1 MERLLKR
8 TKIICTIG
16 PACEDKETIRK
27 MIEAGMNVARL
38 NFSHGNHGEHKK
50 RIDLIREVSSE
61 LGMYVAILLDT
72 KGPEI
77 RTRKFDQEEIH
88 LKEGDKF
95 TITTRDI
102 IGNQDISSVT
112 YEGLSDDLSVG
123 NRILVDDGLICLE
136 VENIEGTEIVCQV
149 KNSGVIKDNKGINI
163 PGVEI
168 NLAAITSK
176 DKEDILFA
184 IKNDVDFIA
193 VSFVRKRQDVME
205 IKRIL
210 EENSYNDIDIIAKI
224 ENQEG
229 VDNLLEIIQIAEGVM
244 VARGDLGVEIPPEE
258 IPLIQKRIIRE
269 CNSVGKPVITATQM
283 LDSMMRN
290 PRPTRAEVTDVA
302 SAIFDGTDAIMLSGE
317 TAAGKYPVESVMTM
331 ATIAKK
337 TEASLDYRNILKQK
351 SIEKNR
357 TITDAISQATCKSA
371 EDLGAKAIFAATS
384 SGYTAKMI
392 SKFRPNVPIVAT
404 TSSEKVARKM
414 ALVWG
419 ITPMVIN
426 NLKDIGDIFEESKT
440 KALEKSFIEY
450 GDLIVLTAGV
460 PVGISGST
468 NMLRVDVVSK
478 ILIKGVGLG
487 YRHAVGN
494 VCIVRNAKEAEE
506 KMKKGDILVSH
517 GTDRDMVPY
526 MKKAS
531 ALIVEEGGL
540 TCHTAIVGLN
550 LNIPTIVGAENA
562 REILEDGMFI
572 TIDTAAGI
580 IYKGKATVI

>member
-8 TKIICTIG
+8 TKIVCTIG
-16 PACEDKETIRK
+16 PACEDKDTIRK
-27 MIEAGMNVARL
+27 MIESGMNVARL
-38 NFSHGNHGEHKK
+38 NFSHGNHEEHKK
-50 RIDLIREVSSE
+50 RIDIIREVSGE
-61 LGMYVAILLDT
+61 LGVYIAILLDT

-77 RTRKFDQEEIH
+77 RTKKFDKDEIY
-88 LKEGDKF
+88 LKEGETF

-102 IGNQDISSVT
+102 VGSDEISSVT
-112 YEGLSDDLSVG
+112 YEGLADDVSVG
-123 NRILVDDGLICLE
+123 DRILVDDGLICLE

-149 KNSGVIKDNKGINI
+149 KNSGTIKNNKGINI
-163 PGVEI
+163 PGVAI
-168 NLAAITSK
+168 NLPSITDK

-184 IKNDVDFIA
+184 IKNNVDFIA
-193 VSFVRKRQDVME
+193 VSFVRKRQDIME

-210 EENSYNDIDIIAKI
+210 EENNTNDIDIIAKI

-229 VDNLLEIIQIAEGVM
+229 VDNLLEIIQISEGVM

-317 TAAGKYPVESVMTM
+317 TAAGKYPVESVITM

-337 TEASLDYRNILKQK
+337 TEASLDYQKILKQK
-351 SIEKNR
+351 SREKNT
-357 TITDAISQATCKSA
+357 TITDAISQATYRSA
-371 EDLGAKAIFAATS
+371 EDLGAKSIFAATS

-392 SKFRPNVPIVAT
+392 SKFRPIVPIVAT

-419 ITPMVIN
+419 ITPMVID
-426 NLKDIGDIFEESKT
+426 NLKDISDIFEDSKK
-440 KALEKSFIEY
+440 KALEEGFIEY

-478 ILIKGVGLG
+478 ILIKGIGIG
-487 YRHAVGN
+487 SRHAVGH
-494 VCIVRNAKEAEE
+494 VCIVSNAKEAEE

-517 GTDRDMVPY
+517 GTDSDMVPY

-531 ALIVEEGGL
+531 ALIVEEAGL

-562 REILEDGMFI
+562 TTILKDGMCI
-572 TIDTAAGI
+572 TVDTAAGI
-580 IYKGKATVI
+580 IYKGRATII